1 MKEEIKMKEVEVV
14 IKQASKQA
22 LMPVIQVRV
31 GRRGSTDMTAMRHA
45 RLNIKNF
52 QEDGEEIG
60 IKEGRKGKEE
70 KDVVAVQNVSRR
82 RWSVDMMSSSSSSV
96 GAVNT
101 EKSLLPLVRRSAQR
115 LLAPLSQLSLQTD
128 VELEDEPMDE
138 HKAEEKGDGNKEHL
152 ELENVVEKS
161 NVLREKVPS
170 ISRLQGIKK
179 KVSQRAGQLT
189 ASALDEKPDVGCG
202 EKSSHPSIRDAKMT
216 NEALSSLWTDSL
228 SQRFIFAFF
237 PPPFLILFYCTGLSW
252 LEVELLLRKPIKS
265 KDDYLYVKT
274 SAEAGLIF
282 IDQVLLSY
290 LILLTYFKFKSPC
303 LIYFASYFFNRFN
316 YSSGLSLAL
325 WMFFAALSLVGFF
338 PTTMTRLFKADNAQR
353 QLPLR
358 SICLLNYKAEYP
370 LARSSTSLE
379 ERIMCVNL

>member
-1 MKEEIKMKEVEVV
+1 MKEEIKKKEVEMV
-14 IKQASKQA
+14 IKQAPKQA
-22 LMPVIQVRV
+22 LIPVIQVRV

-60 IKEGRKGKEE
+60 LKEGRKGKEE
-70 KDVVAVQNVSRR
+70 KDIVVVQNVSRR
-82 RWSVDMMSSSSSSV
+82 RWSVDMMSSSPSSA

-101 EKSLLPLVRRSAQR
+101 EKSLPLVRRSAQR

-128 VELEDEPMDE
+128 MELEDEPMDE
-138 HKAEEKGDGNKEHL
+138 HKEEEKEEGNKEHL
-152 ELENVVEKS
+152 ELENVIEKS

-189 ASALDEKPDVGCG
+189 ASALEEKPDVGCG
-202 EKSSHPSIRDAKMT
+202 EKSSHPSKRDAKMT
-216 NEALSSLWTDSL
+216 NEDLSSLWTDSL
-228 SQRFIFAFF
+228 SQRFIFAFSF
-237 PPPFLILFYCTGLSW
+237 FLFSFFFYCTDLSW

-282 IDQVLLSY
+282 IDQVHLLSY
-290 LILLTYFKFKSPC
+290 PHLIDLCPC
-303 LIYFASYFFNRFN
+303 LVYFASYFFNLFN
-316 YSSGLSLAL
+316 CSWGLSLAL
-325 WMFFAALSLVGFF
+325 WMFFVALSLVGFF

-358 SICLLNYKAEYP
+358 SICLSNYKAEYLP
-370 LARSSTSLE
+370 ARSSTSLE
-379 ERIMCVNL
+379 ERIMSVNL